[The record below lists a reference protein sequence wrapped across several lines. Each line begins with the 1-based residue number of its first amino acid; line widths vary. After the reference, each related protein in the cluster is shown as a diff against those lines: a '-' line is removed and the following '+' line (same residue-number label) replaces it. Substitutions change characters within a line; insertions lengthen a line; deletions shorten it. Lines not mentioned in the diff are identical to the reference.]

1 MTKRLVLGGTDF
13 GPWQFK
19 WMDMSLPPFFDGS
32 IGHDFFATHVVCIDF
47 PEKRIVIPRSTAF
60 PCELT
65 RCFSEFRTLPSDC
78 FRVNREL

>member
-47 PEKRIVIPRSTAF
+47 PEKRIVIPR
-60 PCELT
+60 
-65 RCFSEFRTLPSDC
+65 
-78 FRVNREL
+78 